1 MFEINKLLQLL
12 TSNKFINKNTI
23 FKFIS
28 NQKSRFLL
36 VGGYNFIFNYLI
48 GLGLYKILIM
58 DLVKISLFYIFSV
71 IHNYLTHKF
80 FSFKRTKF
88 CQYELLRAIMVYG
101 LMYFFS
107 TYFLVTMIRNGFSQ
121 LLAYH
126 INLFI
131 TLIIF
136 YILHCCFTFKVKL

>member
-1 MFEINKLLQLL
+1 MFLINNITQFL
-12 TSNKFINKNTI
+12 TKNKYYIKNTL
-23 FKFIS
+23 FKLIS
-28 NQKSRFLL
+28 NQKSRFLII
-36 VGGYNFIFNYLI
+36 GGYNFSFNYVI
-48 GLGLYKILIM
+48 GLGLYKILVM
-58 DLVKISLFYIFSV
+58 DILKISLFYIFSV

-88 CQYELLRAIMVYG
+88 CQYELFRAIMVYT

-107 TYFLVTMIRNGFSQ
+107 TYLLVTLIRNGFSQ

-126 INLFI
+126 VNLII